1 MIQIRISYFYQI
13 RNFTRSMLPIS
24 TCASDPA
31 WFHNNGKTYFD
42 KNGVLNGI
50 RCETIAEQTKR
61 AIKDGCSCPC
71 ELRDKPHT
79 SCAFLDTYRKY
90 LDEIDF
96 DAMIKEFKAMAS
108 NYQKMFNIQDE
119 ITIVLIV
126 YEAPQNQCSERG
138 ALIDWMN
145 SHGIECKELEYPIKK
160 EIKETRR
167 PSLKQLLSG
176 LKKN

>member
-96 DAMIKEFKAMAS
+96 DAMIKEFK
-108 NYQKMFNIQDE
+108 
-119 ITIVLIV
+119 VLIG